1 MKIFVCEF
9 VTGGGLYREPL
20 PASLA
25 QEGGLMLEALLSD
38 LAELS
43 GIELLTTRDSR
54 LPPLNSRVTVIS
66 VTPEQNVEEVWA
78 ACLKQSDAFWPVAP
92 ESGGILAQLSDL
104 AIAENKIL
112 LNSGPSAVRLA
123 ASKLATSIKLAD
135 AGLLIVPTF
144 LAKEWQS
151 AGEGSWVAKPDD
163 GIGCEDSRVFHAS
176 DAMLAWLAMG
186 DRWQSHV
193 VQPLVTG
200 TPASISMLSRNGNAI
215 LLSCNRQLIE
225 MLDDRFHYHGS
236 LLNGM
241 QEYWSDFDVI
251 AQAVAKAMPELAGY
265 AGVDVLV
272 AEGQIFVLEVNPRLT
287 TSYAGLHRA
296 MGSNPARLVVD
307 LIYNGDFRPPPVIE
321 RNIVEVR
328 LNE

>member
-1 MKIFVCEF
+1 
-9 VTGGGLYREPL
+9 
-20 PASLA
+20 
-25 QEGGLMLEALLSD
+25 MLEALLSD

-43 GIELLTTRDSR
+43 GIELLTTRDLR
-54 LPPLNSRVTVIS
+54 LPPLNSRAEVVG
-66 VTPEQNVEEVWA
+66 VAPEQNVGQIWA
-78 ACLKQSDAFWPVAP
+78 DCLKQSDAFWPVAP
-92 ESGGILAQLSDL
+92 ESGGVLAQMSDL
-104 AIAENKIL
+104 AIVENKIL

-135 AGLLIVPTF
+135 AGIPVVPTF
-144 LAKEWQS
+144 RAKEWQL
-151 AGEGSWVAKPDD
+151 AGEGPWVAKPDD

-176 DAMLAWLAMG
+176 DAMPAWLAMG

-193 VQPLVTG
+193 VQPLITG
-200 TPASISMLSRNGNAI
+200 TPASISMLCGNGDAI

-225 MLDDRFHYHGS
+225 MIDDQFYYHGS

-241 QEYWSDFDVI
+241 QEYWSDFEAI
-251 AQAVAKAMPELAGY
+251 AQAVAKAIPELAGY
-265 AGVDVLV
+265 VGIDVLV
-272 AEGQIFVLEVNPRLT
+272 GEGQIFVLEVNPRLT

-296 MGSNPARLVVD
+296 MGSNPARLIVD
-307 LIYNGDFRPPPVIE
+307 LIYNGGFRPPPVIE

>member
-25 QEGGLMLEALLSD
+25 QEGGLMLEALLGD

-43 GIELLTTRDSR
+43 DIELLTTRDFR
-54 LPPLNSRVTVIS
+54 LPPLNSRAEVVS
-66 VTPEQNVEEVWA
+66 VAPEQNVGQIWMD
-78 ACLKQSDAFWPVAP
+78 CLKQSDAFWPVAP
-92 ESGGILAQLSDL
+92 ESGGVLAQMSDL
-104 AIAENKIL
+104 AIVENKIL
-112 LNSGPSAVRLA
+112 LNSSPSAVRLA

-135 AGLLIVPTF
+135 AGIPVVPTF
-144 LAKEWQS
+144 RAKEWQL
-151 AGEGSWVAKPDD
+151 AGAGPWVAKPDD
-163 GIGCEDSRVFHAS
+163 GVGCEDSRVFHAS
-176 DAMLAWLAMG
+176 DAMLAWRAMG
-186 DRWQSHV
+186 DHLQSHV
-193 VQPLVTG
+193 VQPLITG
-200 TPASISMLSRNGNAI
+200 VPASISMLCGNGDAI

-225 MLDDRFHYHGS
+225 MIDDQFYYHGS

-241 QEYWSDFDVI
+241 QEYWRDFEAI
-251 AQAVAKAMPELAGY
+251 AQAAAKAIPELAGY
-265 AGVDVLV
+265 VGIDVLIGK
-272 AEGQIFVLEVNPRLT
+272 EQIFVLEINPRLT

-296 MGSNPARLVVD
+296 MGSNPARLIVD
-307 LIYNGDFRPPPVIE
+307 LIYNGGFRPPPIIE